1 MILKIM
7 KKQALNQEFN
17 FYYNKLTEGQKR
29 SLLTMMKSFLERSEE
44 NLDRISVAQYN
55 KELADAEKRIAQGEF
70 ITQESLREEAKKW

>member
-1 MILKIM
+1 MLF
-7 KKQALNQEFN
+7 LFHQEFN